1 MVSSID
7 SMRLWSQQAALKA
20 FKEVD
25 QGTTSNS
32 STSDGSSMSLADYFY
47 SQDNADDDG
56 EDSKLSALIASL
68 QQQAM
73 TGGATETDT
82 EDDGSVDD
90 MSSKAFM
97 KAVQDKIDALK
108 NSPDTAAMAETMQ
121 EALDSGNLTITDVVA
136 GQQIT
141 GWNVADDGTPTTPT
155 DTDIS
160 DWSSYLKQHLLRDD
174 NGRYVRNGDSS
185 HQDKTTGASSY
196 FGMIG
201 ETYYYLSWTKAVT
214 TTASSSTTTK

>member
-1 MVSSID
+1 
-7 SMRLWSQQAALKA
+7 
-20 FKEVD
+20 
-25 QGTTSNS
+25 
-32 STSDGSSMSLADYFY
+32 MSLADYFY
-47 SQDNADDDG
+47 SQDNDDG
-56 EDSKLSALIASL
+56 EDDSKLSALIASL

-82 EDDGSVDD
+82 EDDGSIDD

-108 NSPDTAAMAETMQ
+108 ASPDTAAMATTMQ
-121 EALDSGNLTITDVVA
+121 EALDAGTLTITDVVA

-141 GWNVADDGTPTTPT
+141 GWNVSDGGTATTPS
-155 DTDIS
+155 DTEVT
-160 DWSSYLKQHLLRDD
+160 DWSSYLKQHLMRDET
-174 NGRYVRNGDSS
+174 GRYVRNDDFS

-201 ETYYYLSWTKAVT
+201 ETYYYLSWTKAAT
-214 TTASSSTTTK
+214 TTTGGSTSTSK

>member
-1 MVSSID
+1 
-7 SMRLWSQQAALKA
+7 MRLWSQQAALKA

-25 QGTTSNS
+25 QSPTDSGAS
-32 STSDGSSMSLADYFY
+32 SSDTSSMSLADYFY
-47 SQDNADDDG
+47 SQDNDDG
-56 EDSKLSALIASL
+56 EDDSKLSALIASL

-82 EDDGSVDD
+82 EDDGSIDD

-108 NSPDTAAMAETMQ
+108 ASPDTAAMATTMQ
-121 EALDSGNLTITDVVA
+121 EALDAGTLTITDVVA

-141 GWNVADDGTPTTPT
+141 GWNVSDGGTATTPS
-155 DTDIS
+155 DTDFT
-160 DWSSYLKQHLLRDD
+160 DWSSYLKQHLMRDET
-174 NGRYVRNGDSS
+174 GRYVRNDDFS

-201 ETYYYLSWTKAVT
+201 ETYYYLSWTKAAVT
-214 TTASSSTTTK
+214 TTSGSTSTSK